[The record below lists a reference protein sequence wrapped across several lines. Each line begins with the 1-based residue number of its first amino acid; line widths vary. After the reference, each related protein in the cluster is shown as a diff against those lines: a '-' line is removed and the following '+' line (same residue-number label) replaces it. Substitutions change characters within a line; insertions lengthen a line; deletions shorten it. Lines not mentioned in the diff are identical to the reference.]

1 MPTKKITSI
10 VTNPESYWVG
20 DGFLINEFLSDFS
33 NSNSPFLLLH
43 WGVKKYF
50 EPTLKKL
57 GVGSHPHRGFETV
70 TLVFEGELEHRDS
83 HGNSGLIGKG
93 EAQWMT
99 AGSGILHEEYHSP
112 NFAKTGG
119 DLQMAQIWVNLP
131 AKDKMTTPRYQL
143 LNHEQIRIKEYENSK
158 YTIYAGSLDIGD
170 NQIKALTKTHS
181 ELQMYTVEYSEDGN
195 YKVQFEPSWSAVIL
209 VISGSILVNTKQISM
224 NSLINLEDS
233 ETEFEFQA
241 TAGGTKI
248 LVLSGQKLNDPI
260 AHYGPFVM
268 NNNQEINQAIVDF
281 EDGRF

>member
-1 MPTKKITSI
+1 MPSKKITSI
-10 VTNPESYWVG
+10 VSNPESYWVG

-50 EPTLKKL
+50 APTDKKL

-83 HGNSGLIGKG
+83 HGNSGVIGKG

-112 NFAKTGG
+112 KFAKTGG
-119 DLQMAQIWVNLP
+119 ELQMAQIWVNLP

-143 LNHEQIRIKEYENSK
+143 LNQEQIKIAESESQK
-158 YTIYAGSLDIGD
+158 YTVYAGSVKVQEKNIT
-170 NQIKALTKTHS
+170 ALTKTHS

-195 YKVQFEPSWSAVIL
+195 YKVEFEPSWSAIIL
-209 VISGSILVNTKQISM
+209 VISGSILANTKQISM
-224 NSLINLEDS
+224 NSLIHLEDS
-233 ETEFEFQA
+233 KTEFELQA
-241 TAGGTKI
+241 TAGTKI
-248 LVLSGQKLNDPI
+248 LVLSGQKLNEPI

-281 EDGRF
+281 EGGRF